1 MVKNMVK
8 FEISRY
14 KHNASG
20 NCFLSL
26 SDIDDITENLLKD
39 YKPTLLTDPQAV
51 DFDDFIGSYLGYEI
65 DYQHIFYNL
74 NEPEI
79 LGCALFDKQKIKI
92 FKTDHSGVEFL
103 EYDENTIIIDRVLV
117 DETDPSRHIQL
128 VSTALHEAGH
138 LYLQQEWG
146 RANKDQI
153 NLFSPERKICC
164 RKSDCEIFS
173 ITTSQQDK
181 FREWQANKFAFAI
194 ALNKYALKD
203 AFIDILRR
211 TGIKQDVL
219 IMDHFPESFYR
230 HEITEQLK
238 NVFEVSKEGIFYR
251 LKELKL
257 YVSQIEFDESRSQTS
272 LF

>member
-1 MVKNMVK
+1 MIR

-20 NCFLSL
+20 DCFLSL
-26 SDIDDITENLLKD
+26 SDIDDIAENLLED
-39 YKPTLLTDPQAV
+39 YKPTLLKAPQKV

-79 LGCALFDKQKIKI
+79 LGCALFDKQKIKV
-92 FKTDHSGVEFL
+92 FKPDHSGVETL

-138 LYLQQEWG
+138 LYLQQDWG
-146 RANKDQI
+146 RTNKDQI
-153 NLFSPERKICC
+153 DLFSPERKICC

-173 ITTSQQDK
+173 ITLSQQGK

-211 TGIKQDVL
+211 NGIKQDVL
-219 IMDHFPESFYR
+219 IMDLFSESFYR

-238 NVFEVSKEGIFYR
+238 NIFEVSKEGIFYR
-251 LKELKL
+251 LKDLKL
-257 YVSQIEFDESRSQTS
+257 YVSQKEFDETHSQMS